1 MKAGISIYHC
11 CSHTTQN
18 GVWQRKGSEW
28 IFLITKL
35 IIYLYSLKNAFEPP
49 PCAMHCS
56 GGLNM
61 TVNKVDKDTV
71 LETLSIYRSFYLSLA
86 VLVFIYLHL
95 YVNLYLYMS
104 VYLSNIG
111 KCIVMGLWVIF
122 HVCALLYFLSFLNCW
137 VIAVVIRNNCVDR
150 KEEWRNSSMQ
160 RKNLNIHPVP
170 FRHLMPSCGQ

>member
-1 MKAGISIYHC
+1 
-11 CSHTTQN
+11 
-18 GVWQRKGSEW
+18 
-28 IFLITKL
+28 
-35 IIYLYSLKNAFEPP
+35 
-49 PCAMHCS
+49 
-56 GGLNM
+56 M

-122 HVCALLYFLSFLNCW
+122 HVCALLYFLSFLNCSGDTP
-137 VIAVVIRNNCVDR
+137 CKSHGDR
-150 KEEWRNSSMQ
+150 
-160 RKNLNIHPVP
+160 LT
-170 FRHLMPSCGQ
+170 LASCPGFLS